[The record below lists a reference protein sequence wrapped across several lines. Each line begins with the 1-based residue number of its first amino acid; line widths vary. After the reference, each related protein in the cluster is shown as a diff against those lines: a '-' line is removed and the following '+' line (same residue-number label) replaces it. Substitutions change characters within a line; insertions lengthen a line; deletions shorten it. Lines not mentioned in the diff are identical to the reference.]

1 MKIQLIAV
9 VFIIIMIPI
18 ITVTALYIRSEID
31 TITLQSK
38 YNTKLSVATYDSV
51 IAFQINTVNNR
62 YSSVSDS
69 KIRDI
74 DAAVN
79 TFFNSLGIV
88 KH

>member
-79 TFFNSLGIV
+79 TFFN
-88 KH
+88 